1 MVCWIVFILLLDYK
15 CFCVPC
21 SRIKNIEMSDNHF
34 RYTPFGWIFYEPLFR
49 KTDFFKIYPTCQ
61 CVINVKPINLSTNF
75 KFFKFQSNLF
85 WVMLY
90 VIFLKFDIYAIFIK
104 SVRFV
109 KSFTCIKSFTFLKF
123 ITSLR
128 YQKSVKFVKSI
139 KIFKYFKSN
148 LSFLIWAF
156 LEPKNVINIK
166 MLICTIF
173 VNSKN
178 CLYSEVL

>member
-1 MVCWIVFILLLDYK
+1 
-15 CFCVPC
+15 
-21 SRIKNIEMSDNHF
+21 MSDNHF
-34 RYTPFGWIFYEPLFR
+34 KYTPFGWIFYEPLFR

-85 WVMLY
+85 CIMLY
-90 VIFLKFDIYAIFIK
+90 VKFLKFDIYAIFIK

-123 ITSLR
+123 ITSSR

-139 KIFKYFKSN
+139 KVFKYLKWNTFDLSN
-148 LSFLIWAF
+148 LKCQVFSICQNFLF
-156 LEPKNVINIK
+156 VIVVKVITSVK
-166 MLICTIF
+166 LVVF
-173 VNSKN
+173 VKTLKLSNFTYLRFVKST
-178 CLYSEVL
+178 Y